1 MRAWHVGRFERSSVT
16 HVLDSLA
23 AAGCHV
29 SSTRLNTCCGAA
41 PVPLSG
47 VKAVGAACFAMP
59 ACGGGT
65 LWGRGGEG
73 RGGSGGGMQ
82 PRPPGNDGHS
92 VKHGQRGWYGVLIS
106 SSIVKRC
113 NLNILIVTRNY
124 TRLACRRFA
133 SVLPMCFFAF
143 CF

>member
-1 MRAWHVGRFERSSVT
+1 MRAWHVGRERSSVT

-23 AAGCHV
+23 AAGCQV

-41 PVPLSG
+41 PVPLRG

-73 RGGSGGGMQ
+73 GHGWGMQ
-82 PRPPGNDGHS
+82 QCATTSG
-92 VKHGQRGWYGVLIS
+92 K
-106 SSIVKRC
+106 
-113 NLNILIVTRNY
+113 
-124 TRLACRRFA
+124 
-133 SVLPMCFFAF
+133 
-143 CF
+143 

>member
-23 AAGCHV
+23 AAGCQV
-29 SSTRLNTCCGAA
+29 SSTRLNTCSGAA
-41 PVPLSG
+41 PVPPSG
-47 VKAVGAACFAMP
+47 VKAVGAACFAMT

-73 RGGSGGGMQ
+73 GVEACSSV
-82 PRPPGNDGHS
+82 PRPPGNNGHS
-92 VKHGQRGWYGVLIS
+92 VKHGQRGWYGVLVS
-106 SSIVKRC
+106 SSTVKRC
-113 NLNILIVTRNY
+113 NLNRRIVTRNY
-124 TRLACRRFA
+124 TRLTCRRFA
-133 SVLPMCFFAF
+133 SVLLMCFFVF